1 MALVFGD
8 LSAHD
13 AALEP
18 SITHLRCSLCKELKP
33 CCACEPGACRHNEAS
48 GNGDSHSA
56 RLVLSISFPPSC
68 ARWRRGVC
76 KQCRASK
83 ARIAPLLKR
92 KLESAR
98 HRYGSV
104 KSVTLADVE
113 RALRSCSGTD
123 TLVDEDLAK
132 WRIVKK
138 NVELPFGTSNMIW
151 VKRGGKTQVSC

>member
-48 GNGDSHSA
+48 
-56 RLVLSISFPPSC
+56 SFPPSC

-83 ARIAPLLKR
+83 ARSAPLLKR